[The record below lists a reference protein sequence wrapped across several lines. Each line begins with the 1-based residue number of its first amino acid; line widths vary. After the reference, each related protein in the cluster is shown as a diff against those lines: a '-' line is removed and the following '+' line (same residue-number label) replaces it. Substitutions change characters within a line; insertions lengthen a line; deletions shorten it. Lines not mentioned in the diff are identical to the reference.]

1 MAKYDVTFIANVV
14 VDERIEAESE
24 EEAREKAQVMI
35 DEQNV
40 GEHKLDLDWDIE
52 EVELADDEDLEA
64 DPETALDN
72 QDPDMGDCGTDRD
85 QETTN

>member
-52 EVELADDEDLEA
+52 EVELAGDEDLEA
-64 DPETALDN
+64 DPETDLDN